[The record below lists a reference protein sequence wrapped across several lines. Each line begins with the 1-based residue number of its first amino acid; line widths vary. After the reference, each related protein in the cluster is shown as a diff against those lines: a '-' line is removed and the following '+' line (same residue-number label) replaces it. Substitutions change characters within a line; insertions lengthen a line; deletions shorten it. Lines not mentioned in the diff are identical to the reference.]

1 MQRVFPKSQYRY
13 YSMAVVERYDRPCF
27 FMQLKATDTSP
38 VNLNVRNMY
47 GTLYIDY
54 FPATVNESE
63 MLEVVEKLQEVFGL
77 AVMVGSRAVYIE
89 GMEWDFIGQERNHL
103 QITVDVL
110 WKVRIRHTVEEPL
123 MRAAEI
129 KTKME
134 E

>member
-1 MQRVFPKSQYRY
+1 MQRVFPKSQYRF

-27 FMQLKATDTSP
+27 FIQLKATDTSP
-38 VNLNVRNMY
+38 ANFNVRNMY

-110 WKVRIRHTVEEPL
+110 WKVRIRHAVEEPL
-123 MRAAEI
+123 MTAAEI